1 MLDINLFDAEKVI
14 FKNKKTNYYVKQG
27 KNKVVFYVRK
37 TINVTPITQ
46 KEDTN
51 KFNIIIKIDDRTKE
65 IIQSIE
71 QKFIQ
76 ENDIKEENY
85 IPIVRQNDKGNVMK
99 LKIENR
105 YSKIT
110 TELLDEDKDAI
121 CVDELEALSKI
132 DCVIDIRNFWSFNGK
147 FGLLVYAKKICKLR

>member
-1 MLDINLFDAEKVI
+1 MLDINLFDIEKVS

-27 KNKVVFYVRK
+27 KNKIVFYVRK
-37 TINVTPITQ
+37 TINVTPISEY
-46 KEDTN
+46 KY
-51 KFNIIIKIDDRTKE
+51 KYNIIIKIDDRTRE
-65 IIQSIE
+65 IIESIE
-71 QKFIQ
+71 QRFIQ
-76 ENDIKEENY
+76 ENNIKEEDY
-85 IPIVRQNDKGNVMK
+85 MRIVKQNDKGSVIK

-110 TELLDEDKDAI
+110 TELVDEDNDAI

-132 DCVIDIRNFWSFNGK
+132 DCVIDIRNFWNFNGK